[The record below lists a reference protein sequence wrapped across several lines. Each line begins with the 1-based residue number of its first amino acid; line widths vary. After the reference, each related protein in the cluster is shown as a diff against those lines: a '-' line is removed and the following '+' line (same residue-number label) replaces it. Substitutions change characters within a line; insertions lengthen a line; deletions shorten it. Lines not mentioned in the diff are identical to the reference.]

1 MLLMLG
7 VAAGGYA
14 ISFLGTVVHDKTLQA
29 ARCDRC

>member
-7 VAAGGYA
+7 VAAGVYA
-14 ISFLGTVVHDKTLQA
+14 ISFLVIVIHDKTLQA